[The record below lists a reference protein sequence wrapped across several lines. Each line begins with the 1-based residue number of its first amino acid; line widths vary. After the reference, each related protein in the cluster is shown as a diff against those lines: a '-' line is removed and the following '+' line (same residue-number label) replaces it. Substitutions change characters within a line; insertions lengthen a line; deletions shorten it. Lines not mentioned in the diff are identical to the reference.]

1 MNELNRAAGVGYK
14 ALDAF
19 KQYAQTAARSTHDR
33 LNSFGFSEAARSRGE
48 TAYVVDVGDFCI
60 AFTPEG
66 LGTKNLAIADIA
78 SESSGFERGY
88 YTAGWD
94 SVAMIAND
102 LVAVG
107 AQPAVISP
115 HWGLG
120 NSEWLTDTERSQ
132 ALVDGWKDACIAS
145 GAVYGAGETAEL
157 RGIIYPNTVELS
169 GAGWGIIRPKNRLTL
184 GNKLKAGDHIILIE
198 SSGIHANGITT
209 VREQI
214 VSRLPRGYLTPL
226 PSGGTLAGALL
237 KRTHIYAG
245 LARAL
250 FEQRVDLH
258 YQTHISGHGWRK
270 LMRAQ
275 MDFTYRLHAIP
286 PVPEEFRLIA
296 DVGKFTHEQ
305 MYAAFNMGAGFA
317 FYVPGEQATLA
328 QEIAR
333 NLGYQSWDAGVVEE
347 GPKQVVIE
355 PNGITY
361 RQDSLQIR

>member
-1 MNELNRAAGVGYK
+1 MSELNRAAGVGYE

-19 KQYAQTAARSTHDR
+19 KQYAQTAARSTSDR
-33 LNSFGFSEAARSRGE
+33 LNNFGFSEVAQSRGE
-48 TAYVVDVGDFCI
+48 PAYVVDVGDFCI

-66 LGTKNLAIADIA
+66 LGTKNLAIADIT
-78 SESSGFERGY
+78 SEISGFERGY
-88 YTAGWD
+88 YTVGWD
-94 SVAMIAND
+94 TVAMIAND

-120 NSEWLTDTERSQ
+120 DNKWLINKKRFQ

-145 GAVYGAGETAEL
+145 GATYGAGETSEL

-184 GNKLKAGDHIILIE
+184 GNRLKAGDHIILIE

-209 VREQI
+209 IREQI
-214 VSRLPRGYLTPL
+214 ISELPQGYLTPL
-226 PSGGTLAGALL
+226 PNGKTLAEALL
-237 KRTHIYAG
+237 KKTHIYAG
-245 LARAL
+245 LQQAL
-250 FEQRVDLH
+250 FEQEIDLH
-258 YQTHISGHGWRK
+258 YETHISGHGWRK

-286 PVPEEFRLIA
+286 PPPEEFRLIQ
-296 DVGKFTHEQ
+296 DVGKFTNEQ

-317 FYVPGEQATLA
+317 FYVPGEQAVLV

-333 NLGYQSWDAGVVEE
+333 KKGYQSWDAGVVEG

>member
-1 MNELNRAAGVGYK
+1 MSELNRASGVGYE
-14 ALDAF
+14 ALDVF
-19 KQYAQTAARSTHDR
+19 KQYAQTAARLTSDR
-33 LNSFGFSEAARSRGE
+33 LNNFGFSEMVESRGE
-48 TAYVVDVGDFCI
+48 PAYVVDVGDFCI

-66 LGTKNLAIADIA
+66 LGTKNLAIANIMSQA
-78 SESSGFERGY
+78 SGFERGY

-94 SVAMIAND
+94 TVATIAND

-107 AQPAVISP
+107 AQPVVISP

-120 NSEWLTDTERSQ
+120 NSQWLTDTQKSE
-132 ALVDGWKDACIAS
+132 ALVDGWKDACLAS
-145 GAVYGAGETAEL
+145 GATYGAGETAEL

-184 GNKLKAGDHIILIE
+184 GDKLKAGDHIILIE
-198 SSGIHANGITT
+198 SSGVHANGITT
-209 VREQI
+209 IREQI
-214 VSRLPRGYLTPL
+214 VPRLPKGYLTPL
-226 PSGGTLAGALL
+226 PGGKTLAEALL
-237 KRTHIYAG
+237 KKTHIYAG
-245 LARAL
+245 LQWAL

-258 YQTHISGHGWRK
+258 YETHISGHGWRK

-286 PVPEEFRLIA
+286 SPPEEFRLIQA
-296 DVGKFTHEQ
+296 VGKFTDEQ

-317 FYVPGEQATLA
+317 FYVPGEQAVLVR
-328 QEIAR
+328 EIAR
-333 NLGYQSWDAGVVEE
+333 KEGYQSWDAGVVEA

-361 RQDSLQIR
+361 RQNSLPIR